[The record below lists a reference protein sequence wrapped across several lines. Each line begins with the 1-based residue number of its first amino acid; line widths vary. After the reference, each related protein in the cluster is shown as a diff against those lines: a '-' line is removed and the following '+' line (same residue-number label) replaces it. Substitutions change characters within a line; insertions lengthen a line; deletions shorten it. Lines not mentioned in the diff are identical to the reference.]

1 LQLQLFSQ
9 EKREA
14 PTQRKRQEARRKGQ
28 VFQSA
33 ELSAAVG
40 LLAVYYAV
48 RLTGPRMAEL
58 ASSLLVEHWQTFP
71 PIDSVDAA
79 QALFWPAVRWAG
91 AMAWPLAAV
100 AMGAS
105 LVVGTAQT
113 GLSFNG
119 NLLAPKLERLNP
131 LTGMQRLVSRR
142 TLVEGAK
149 AVLKVTLVG
158 AVVWGALQRRA
169 GLWPTLGLMHP
180 LRAVG
185 LVAEA
190 VHGVALPAG
199 LVLLGLGA
207 FDFAYQWWEH
217 ERDLRMTRQ
226 ELKDELKDTEG
237 RPEVKAAQRT
247 RQRLLARR
255 RMMAAVAKADV
266 VVTNPI
272 HFAVALKYDL
282 ERAPAPEVVAK
293 GRDLMAARI
302 VEAAKKHR
310 VAIVPNVPLAQ
321 ALYRSVDVGE
331 YIPPQLYQAVAEVLA
346 FVYRLRAEKS
356 GVRP

>member
-1 LQLQLFSQ
+1 MQLQLFSQ

-48 RLTGPRMAEL
+48 RLTAPRVAEL
-58 ASSLLVEHWQTFP
+58 ARSLLVEHWQELRPVDT
-71 PIDSVDAA
+71 VDAA
-79 QALFWPAVRWAG
+79 QALYLTAVRWAG
-91 AMAWPLAAV
+91 AMAWPLAAAAV
-100 AMGAS
+100 GAS

-113 GLSFNG
+113 GLGFNG
-119 NLLAPKLERLNP
+119 GLLAPKLERLNP
-131 LTGMQRLVSRR
+131 LAGLQKLFSRR

-158 AVVWGALQRRA
+158 AVVWTALERRA
-169 GLWPTLGLMHP
+169 GVWPTLGLMHP
-180 LRAVG
+180 LPAVG

-190 VHGVALPAG
+190 VHGVAVPAG

-207 FDFAYQWWEH
+207 IDYAYQWWEH
-217 ERDLRMTRQ
+217 EKNLRMTRQ

-255 RMMAAVAKADV
+255 RMMAAVAKSDV

-272 HFAVALKYDL
+272 HYAIALKYNL
-282 ERAPAPEVVAK
+282 AVAPAPEVVAK

-302 VEAAKKHR
+302 VAEARKHR
-310 VAIVPNVPLAQ
+310 VAIVPNPSLAQ
-321 ALYRSVDVGE
+321 ALYRSVDIGD
-331 YIPPQLYQAVAEVLA
+331 YIPPQLYQAVA
-346 FVYRLRAEKS
+346 
-356 GVRP
+356 

>member
-1 LQLQLFSQ
+1 MQLQLFSQ

-14 PTQRKRQEARRKGQ
+14 PTQRRRQEARRKGQ

-40 LLAVYYAV
+40 LLAVYYAA

-58 ASSLLVEHWQTFP
+58 ARSLLVEYWQGLRPVAT
-71 PIDSVDAA
+71 VDAA
-79 QALFWPAVRWAG
+79 QALYWSAVRWAG

-100 AMGAS
+100 AVGSA
-105 LVVGTAQT
+105 LAVGTAQT
-113 GLSFNG
+113 GLGFNG

-131 LTGMQRLVSRR
+131 LAGMQRLVSRR
-142 TLVEGAK
+142 TLVEGVK
-149 AVLKVTLVG
+149 AVLKVSLVG
-158 AVVWGALQRRA
+158 AVVWGALERRA
-169 GLWPTLGLMHP
+169 GVWPTLGLMHP
-180 LRAVG
+180 LHAVG
-185 LVAEA
+185 MVAEA
-190 VHGVALPAG
+190 VHGAILPAG
-199 LVLLGLGA
+199 LVLLGLGV
-207 FDFAYQWWEH
+207 FDYVYQWWEH

-255 RMMAAVAKADV
+255 RMMAAVAKSDV

-302 VEAAKKHR
+302 VEVARKHR
-310 VAIVPNVPLAQ
+310 VTVVPNPPLAQ
-321 ALYRSVDVGE
+321 ALYRSVDIGD
-331 YIPPQLYQAVAEVLA
+331 YIPPQLYQAAAEVLA
-346 FVYRLRAEKS
+346 FVYRLRAEKT